1 MIKAI
6 IPCLKELLPQSEI
19 SSATTLKGVIALFLY
34 KKSDKVN

>member
-1 MIKAI
+1 MRL
-6 IPCLKELLPQSEI
+6 LKVSYSQSEI